1 VNVQDRIQKLESLL
15 GRIRTNGARAR
26 VRSHA
31 GAAEARPAATP
42 NDVVAKP
49 QPKLDDV
56 IDAFEDAPA
65 AAPSFHAPVVSLDPP
80 LASERPEPPPEIDVA
95 PAEIEELDMMDA
107 DIVELGEE
115 ATAMNA
121 APADDAPLESFDEP
135 MPESAPRAASPAYD
149 EEPPVKTPPPESG
162 RQATVA
168 SWDEPTAADE
178 DFGDDAGL
186 EADLSGVQ
194 MSDRAVAVG
203 PTMEQLGE
211 TVELEGADAPAAV
224 LELDAPHAAGDRD
237 VPDELELPL
246 PEQSFPGAY
255 DGALS
260 PPAEASADLERHAA
274 PEARSV
280 DLAEEA
286 RNFSVVHDVPV
297 ADAIV
302 APPVASLSPN
312 SLVDVSAQTVRA
324 SRPILVQRPD
334 VESAHAAEVI
344 VDKPQKTPE
353 TFAELL
359 DASLELDV

>member
-1 VNVQDRIQKLESLL
+1 MNVQDRIQKLESLL

-26 VRSHA
+26 VRASV
-31 GAAEARPAATP
+31 GA
-42 NDVVAKP
+42 V
-49 QPKLDDV
+49 
-56 IDAFEDAPA
+56 EDAA
-65 AAPSFHAPVVSLDPP
+65 VAAPSFPAPVSLEPP
-80 LASERPEPPPEIDVA
+80 LASERPEPPPDIDVA
-95 PAEIEELDMMDA
+95 PAEIEELDMMDV
-107 DIVELGEE
+107 DIVELGEDAAA
-115 ATAMNA
+115 ATSA
-121 APADDAPLESFDEP
+121 APADDASLESLDEP
-135 MPESAPRAASPAYD
+135 IPESAPRAASPAYD

-178 DFGDDAGL
+178 NFGDDDGL

-211 TVELEGADAPAAV
+211 TVELEGADAPPAV
-224 LELDAPHAAGDRD
+224 LELDAPVAAGDQD

-246 PEQSFPGAY
+246 PEQGFPGAY

-280 DLAEEA
+280 DIAEETRNLGAA
-286 RNFSVVHDVPV
+286 RDATL
-297 ADAIV
+297 ADAV

-324 SRPILVQRPD
+324 SRPILVQRPE

>member
-15 GRIRTNGARAR
+15 GRIRTNAARPR
-26 VRSHA
+26 VRSSV
-31 GAAEARPAATP
+31 GAAPARPAATS

-49 QPKLDDV
+49 PSKLDDA
-56 IDAFEDAPA
+56 IDALEDAPA
-65 AAPSFHAPVVSLDPP
+65 RASSFHAPVVSRDPP
-80 LASERPEPPPEIDVA
+80 LASERPEPQPEVDVA

-115 ATAMNA
+115 AAGAMNA
-121 APADDAPLESFDEP
+121 APAEEVPLESFDEP
-135 MPESAPRAASPAYD
+135 IPESAPRAASAAYD
-149 EEPPVKTPPPESG
+149 QEPPVKTPPPESG
-162 RQATVA
+162 RQATAA
-168 SWDEPTAADE
+168 SWDEPTAAD
-178 DFGDDAGL
+178 DNFGDDAGL
-186 EADLSGVQ
+186 EADLSGVP
-194 MSDRAVAVG
+194 MSNRAVAVG

-211 TVELEGADAPAAV
+211 TVELEGADAPPAI
-224 LELDAPHAAGDRD
+224 LELHAPEATGAHD

-246 PEQSFPGAY
+246 PGQGFPGAY

-280 DLAEEA
+280 DIAEET
-286 RNFSVVHDVPV
+286 RNLAHDALL
-297 ADAIV
+297 ADAVV

-324 SRPILVQRPD
+324 SRPILVQRPE